1 MNIWIWVKAICWIV
15 FFSIILYLFIR
26 SFIVSYKKSRK
37 FSLKEGYSQ
46 YLKTLKE
53 TGLLSVAIYFSYGML
68 VLGGVLIGG
77 GIYFLFVNDFEG
89 FLGNVIGGTVT
100 ISIISGLL
108 FFIKRILKD
117 KINLIG
123 KGKVLKYII
132 GGCVVGIVVFAVFY
146 TYLS

>member
-1 MNIWIWVKAICWIV
+1 
-15 FFSIILYLFIR
+15 L
-26 SFIVSYKKSRK
+26 
-37 FSLKEGYSQ
+37 LKEGYSQ
-46 YLKTLKE
+46 YLKTLEE
-53 TGLLSVAIYFSYGML
+53 TGILSVAIYLSYGML

-77 GIYFLFVNDFEG
+77 GIYFLFVSDFEG
-89 FLGNVIGGTVT
+89 FLENVIRGIVT

-123 KGKVLKYII
+123 KGKILKYII
-132 GGCVVGIVVFAVFY
+132 GGCVLGIVIFTVYY

>member
-1 MNIWIWVKAICWIV
+1 MNIWNWVEVICWIV
-15 FFSIILYLFIR
+15 FSSIILYLFIR
-26 SFIVSYKKSRK
+26 SFIVSYKKRQK
-37 FSLKEGYSQ
+37 FLLKEGYSQ
-46 YLKTLKE
+46 YLKTLEE
-53 TGLLSVAIYFSYGML
+53 TGILSVAIYLSYGML

-77 GIYFLFVNDFEG
+77 GIYFLFVSDFEG
-89 FLGNVIGGTVT
+89 FLENVIRGIVT

-123 KGKVLKYII
+123 KGKILKYII
-132 GGCVVGIVVFAVFY
+132 GGCVLGIVIFTVYY